1 MYGVQGTGNGHIT
14 RSSILIPILRDMGHE
29 VEVIIS
35 GRNNTNFFDIE
46 FLKPFKIKK
55 GITFITSKGEVKIFK
70 TALDLSPIEF
80 IKDVRGCDLNNID
93 FKDKQNIAI
102 MEVEC
107 GNVLIELDPKIAPK
121 AVNRFKKL
129 INRGSYNGSTFYRVI
144 ENTLIQAGDI
154 EYGNV
159 SNLNYSKVG
168 TGKSGLGTIKS
179 ELSDNFLFN
188 AGSVAF
194 ARKDQFDTEDSE
206 FFITLIDIPIYQGEY
221 TPIGRVIAGMDSLK
235 KIKAGNKST
244 YVLKPD
250 YIKNLKL
257 LVN

>member
-1 MYGVQGTGNGHIT
+1 MI
-14 RSSILIPILRDMGHE
+14 
-29 VEVIIS
+29 
-35 GRNNTNFFDIE
+35 
-46 FLKPFKIKK
+46 KKIKPSLSEK
-55 GITFITSKGEVKIFK
+55 ILFIFLILLIILTLGSFYILNNKC
-70 TALDLSPIEF
+70 LF
-80 IKDVRGCDLNNID
+80 IKKIDLNNID
-93 FKDKQNIAI
+93 FKDKKNIAI

-107 GNVLIELDPKIAPK
+107 GNVLIELNSNISPN

-129 INRGSYNGSTFYRVI
+129 INEGSYNGSAFYRVI

-168 TGKSGLGTIKS
+168 TGKTGLGTIKS
-179 ELSDNFLFN
+179 ELSSNFLFN

-194 ARKDQFDTEDSE
+194 ARKDKFDTEDSE

-221 TPIGRVIAGMDSLK
+221 TPIGKVIVGMDSLK
-235 KIKAGNKST
+235 KIKVGNKSA

-250 YIKNLKL
+250 YIKSLKML
-257 LVN
+257 IN

>member
-1 MYGVQGTGNGHIT
+1 MI
-14 RSSILIPILRDMGHE
+14 
-29 VEVIIS
+29 
-35 GRNNTNFFDIE
+35 
-46 FLKPFKIKK
+46 KKIKP
-55 GITFITSKGEVKIFK
+55 TLSEKILFVFLILLLIF
-70 TALDLSPIEF
+70 TLGSFYI
-80 IKDVRGCDLNNID
+80 LNNKCLFVKKID
-93 FKDKQNIAI
+93 LDNINYKDKKNIAI

-107 GNVLIELDPKIAPK
+107 GKVLIELNPNISPK

-129 INRGSYNGSTFYRVI
+129 VNKGSYNGSAFYRVI
-144 ENTLIQAGDI
+144 EDTLIQAGDI
-154 EYGNV
+154 EYGNI
-159 SNLNYSKVG
+159 SSINYSKIG

-221 TPIGRVIAGMDSLK
+221 TPIGKVIAGMDSLK

-250 YIKNLKL
+250 YIKNIKL

>member
-1 MYGVQGTGNGHIT
+1 MI
-14 RSSILIPILRDMGHE
+14 
-29 VEVIIS
+29 
-35 GRNNTNFFDIE
+35 
-46 FLKPFKIKK
+46 KKIKPSLSEIILFVFLILLIILTLSSFYILNNK
-55 GITFITSKGEVKIFK
+55 CLFVKKI
-70 TALDLSPIEF
+70 
-80 IKDVRGCDLNNID
+80 DLNNFK

-107 GNVLIELDPKIAPK
+107 GKVLIELDPNISPK
-121 AVNRFKKL
+121 GVNRFKRL
-129 INRGSYNGSTFYRVI
+129 INKGSYNGSAFYRVI

-154 EYGNV
+154 EYGNI
-159 SNLNYSKVG
+159 SNINYSKVG

-194 ARKDQFDTEDSE
+194 ARKDQFNTEDSE

-221 TPIGRVIAGMDSLK
+221 TPIGRVIAGIDSLK
-235 KIKAGNKST
+235 KIKAGNKSN

-250 YIKNLKL
+250 YIKNIKL
-257 LVN
+257 LIN